1 MAAAQ
6 MSLRDRLNI
15 YRNALEGLENRWE
28 ADWTKVLEACTEAR
42 RLVFCGT
49 GKSGYVAR
57 KLTATAHGLG
67 LSAAFLSPAEA
78 LHGDLG
84 MLQQGDVLV
93 AISNS
98 GNGLEWQALL
108 ESAHFLSFPMLA
120 LLGSKQGVLAHHAQ
134 WILDCRVSR
143 EADVSNLSP
152 STSTL
157 VAQVCGECLLYAM
170 ADHRKFDAT
179 AFAKIHPGGQLG
191 RKLHLKVSDV
201 MHIPPKVAL
210 VLPEEGFREVI
221 LAMTEKPLGAAVVY
235 QHQNL
240 LGIIT
245 DGDIRRALL
254 QNDGVD
260 HLKAKDLMN
269 KNPVT
274 IAPNARLSQAL
285 ELMENRPSPISVL
298 PVMQDQQWLGIIRLH
313 DVY

>member
-1 MAAAQ
+1 MAAAHL
-6 MSLRDRLNI
+6 SLKERLNI
-15 YRNALEGLENRWE
+15 YRDALKGLENRWE
-28 ADWTKVLEACTEAR
+28 ADWTSVLQACAEAR

-67 LSAAFLSPAEA
+67 MSAAFLSPAEA

-84 MLQQGDVLV
+84 MLQEGDMLV

-108 ESAHFLSFPMLA
+108 ESTHFLSFPMLA
-120 LLGSKQGVLAHHAQ
+120 LLGSKQGALAHHAQ
-134 WILDCRVSR
+134 WIFDCKVPR
-143 EADVSNLSP
+143 EADFSNLSP

-157 VAQVCGECLLYAM
+157 VAQVCGECLLYAL
-170 ADHRKFDAT
+170 AEHRQFDAT

-191 RKLHLKVSDV
+191 RKLHIKVSDV
-201 MHIPPKVAL
+201 MHVPSKVAV

-221 LAMTEKPLGAAVVY
+221 LAMTEKPLGAAVVF
-235 QHQNL
+235 QNKHM

-245 DGDIRRALL
+245 EGDIRRALI
-254 QNDGVD
+254 QHHEVD
-260 HLKAKDLMN
+260 RLKAKDIMN
-269 KNPVT
+269 QSPVT
-274 IAPNARLSQAL
+274 IAPDARLSQAL

-298 PVMQDQQWLGIIRLH
+298 PVMQNQQWLGIIRLH

>member
-1 MAAAQ
+1 MAETHI
-6 MSLRDRLNI
+6 SLKERLHL
-15 YRNALEGLENRWE
+15 YRSALEGLENRWE
-28 ADWTKVLEACTEAR
+28 AEWNKVLHACTEAQ

-67 LSAAFLSPAEA
+67 ISAAFLSPAEA

-84 MLQQGDVLV
+84 MLQKGDVLV

-98 GNGLEWQALL
+98 GNGPEWQALL

-120 LLGSKQGVLAHHAQ
+120 LLGSDQGALASHAQ
-134 WILDCRVSR
+134 WMFDCKVAR
-143 EADVSNLSP
+143 EADSSNLSP

-157 VAQVCGECLLYAM
+157 VAQVCGECLLYAL
-170 ADHRKFDAT
+170 AEHRQFDAS

-191 RKLHLKVSDV
+191 RKLHVKVSDV
-201 MHIPPKVAL
+201 MHVPSKVAV
-210 VLPEEGFREVI
+210 VLPEEGFREVL
-221 LAMTEKPLGAAVVY
+221 LAMTEKPLGAAVVF
-235 QHQNL
+235 QNKQM
-240 LGIIT
+240 LGLIT
-245 DGDIRRALL
+245 EGDIRRALL
-254 QNDGVD
+254 QHDKMDG
-260 HLKAKDLMN
+260 LKAKDMMN
-269 KNPVT
+269 QDPVT
-274 IAPNARLSQAL
+274 VAAHAPLSLAL